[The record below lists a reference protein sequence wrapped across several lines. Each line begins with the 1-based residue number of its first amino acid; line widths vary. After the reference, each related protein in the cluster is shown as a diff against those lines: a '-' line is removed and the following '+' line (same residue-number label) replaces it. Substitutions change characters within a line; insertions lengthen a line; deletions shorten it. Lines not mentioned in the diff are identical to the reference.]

1 MTTTPP
7 DAAQAT
13 PPTLAEVAEIIV
25 TALNLEMSP
34 DEIEADAPLF
44 GEGLGLDSIDILEIA
59 LVISKRY
66 GIQLRADND
75 NNATIFRSLRNL
87 TDYVVSQMPA

>member
-44 GEGLGLDSIDILEIA
+44 GAVTWTLGNGLRVVLAES
-59 LVISKRY
+59 R
-66 GIQLRADND
+66 RAPVLPRVRT
-75 NNATIFRSLRNL
+75 A
-87 TDYVVSQMPA
+87 